1 MRGAGSRL
9 RATEVLL
16 LLALRTGRRS
26 VEEEGRLCRPRRF
39 GPGPIGTAA
48 ADGGLPPE
56 GGAGVRPTP
65 GEDRGPDRGAY
76 LHLEVR
82 SIAGMVPIRAPLGPG
97 NLYPLPAL
105 RRRVRLDELP
115 FGGFAR
121 GRLPAGCRHCTA
133 ASKMVLFVPGISSFH
148 CFCLPFSHG
157 LAYKDSLCARHK
169 R

>member
-1 MRGAGSRL
+1 MRRAGSRL
-9 RATEVLL
+9 RGTEVLL

-39 GPGPIGTAA
+39 GPSPIGTAA

-82 SIAGMVPIRAPLGPG
+82 FHRGHRADPSPLGPG
-97 NLYPLPAL
+97 NLYPLP
-105 RRRVRLDELP
+105 
-115 FGGFAR
+115 
-121 GRLPAGCRHCTA
+121 
-133 ASKMVLFVPGISSFH
+133 
-148 CFCLPFSHG
+148 
-157 LAYKDSLCARHK
+157 
-169 R
+169 